1 MALVI
6 PLTKRGLF
14 MVCHLCG
21 GIVAS
26 LPVWGSIL
34 CTFTGGCCVV
44 GTTPSKATAKPKGD
58 DSKVLLIGT
67 PMMEK

>member
-34 CTFTGGCCVV
+34 RTFTGGCCVV
-44 GTTPSKATAKPKGD
+44 STTPSKATAKPEGD
-58 DSKVLLIGT
+58 DSEILLIRA
-67 PMMEK
+67 PVMEK